1 MNLTIQEVLNR
12 AFLFLQHHHREPKVA
27 EILLLHHLQY
37 SKAQLLME
45 LRTSVPQA
53 IYQAF
58 QADLQQHVDTGIPV
72 QHLTG
77 VEQFYG
83 RTFTV
88 NQHVLIP
95 RPETEELV
103 QYVLGEV
110 KQRSQPLRVLDVG
123 TGSGVIAITLKLELP
138 SLAVEAGDISADALA
153 VARLNA
159 EALKAD
165 ITFRESD
172 FLSEWLNQGE
182 QFDLIV
188 SNPPYISWS
197 QQDDLMDT
205 VKDFDPELALFADQ
219 DGLAAY
225 QQIISNAPRL
235 LAKQGCL
242 AFEIGDL
249 QGKQVQ
255 ALIKNTFPK
264 SDVAIIKD
272 LNGKDRIVFAKK
284 RV

>member
-12 AFLFLQHHHREPKVA
+12 AFLFLQQHHREPKVA

-37 SKAQLLME
+37 SKVQLLME
-45 LRTSVPQA
+45 LRSPIPQA
-53 IYQAF
+53 VYQAF
-58 QADLQQHVDTGIPV
+58 QADLKHHVETGIPV

-83 RTFTV
+83 RTFAV
-88 NQHVLIP
+88 NEHVLIP

-110 KQRSQPLRVLDVG
+110 KQRSQPLSVLDVG
-123 TGSGVIAITLKLELP
+123 TGSGVIAITLKLEMP
-138 SLAVEAGDISADALA
+138 SLTIEAGDISADALA

-159 EALKAD
+159 KALKAD
-165 ITFRESD
+165 ITFRESN
-172 FLSEWLNQGE
+172 FLEEWLNQGK

-197 QQDDLMDT
+197 QQDHLIDT
-205 VKDFDPELALFADQ
+205 VKDFDPDLALFADQ

-225 QQIISNAPRL
+225 QQIISNAPKL

-242 AFEIGDL
+242 AFEIGDQ
-249 QGKQVQ
+249 QGEHVK
-255 ALIKNTFPK
+255 ALVKNTFPK
-264 SDVAIIKD
+264 SDVVIIKD

-284 RV
+284 CV

>member
-12 AFLFLQHHHREPKVA
+12 AFLFLQQHHREPKVA

-37 SKAQLLME
+37 SKVQLLME
-45 LRTSVPQA
+45 LRSPIPQA
-53 IYQAF
+53 VYHAF
-58 QADLQQHVDTGIPV
+58 QADLKHHVETGIPV

-83 RTFTV
+83 RTFAV
-88 NQHVLIP
+88 NEHVLIP

-110 KQRSQPLRVLDVG
+110 KQRTQPLSVLDVG
-123 TGSGVIAITLKLELP
+123 TGSGVIAITLKLEMP
-138 SLAVEAGDISADALA
+138 SLTIEAGDISADALA

-159 EALKAD
+159 KALKAD
-165 ITFRESD
+165 ITFRESN
-172 FLSEWLNQGE
+172 FLEEWLNQGK

-197 QQDDLMDT
+197 QQDHLIDT
-205 VKDFDPELALFADQ
+205 VKDFDPDLALFADQ

-225 QQIISNAPRL
+225 QQIISNAPKL

-242 AFEIGDL
+242 AFEIGDQ
-249 QGKQVQ
+249 QGEQVK
-255 ALIKNTFPK
+255 ALVKNTFPK
-264 SDVAIIKD
+264 SDVVIIKD

-284 RV
+284 CV